1 LKASELKNK
10 GIPFSLGCKDYEI
23 KLNMN
28 TFCELEDVYGDI
40 NLAFEDL
47 QKMKL
52 KAIRALIYASI
63 KVEDEGI
70 SLRQVGELLE
80 LSDLERLGAAI
91 NEALD
96 KAMPEAEDPNSGE
109 SIAT

>member
-1 LKASELKNK
+1 
-10 GIPFSLGCKDYEI
+10 
-23 KLNMN
+23 MN

-80 LSDLERLGAAI
+80 LSDLERLGSAI

-96 KAMPEAEDPNSGE
+96 KAMP
-109 SIAT
+109 